1 MNSFDKT
8 YIIIPVFN
16 EEKVIRKTISELKKY
31 FNNIIVINDGST
43 DSTNIE
49 LDKLKII
56 TINHPINLGQGASIK
71 TGIEFVLNYTNA
83 EAVITFDADGQ
94 HSVEDAKIFAKKIF
108 ETEKKIIFGSRF
120 LKNENN
126 IPFLKKIILKIAIY
140 LTNLLFRV
148 KLTDTHN
155 GLKAFKI
162 EALREIEINIEGY
175 AFETEIIIDV
185 SKKNIS
191 YMELPTNIIYTEY
204 SKAKGQSVLNSIR
217 IFEDIMIRLFKK

>member
-1 MNSFDKT
+1 MT
-8 YIIIPVFN
+8 
-16 EEKVIRKTISELKKY
+16 RQKY
-31 FNNIIVINDGST
+31 D
-43 DSTNIE
+43 
-49 LDKLKII
+49 
-56 TINHPINLGQGASIK
+56 
-71 TGIEFVLNYTNA
+71 
-83 EAVITFDADGQ
+83 TFARQ
-94 HSVEDAKIFAKKIF
+94 KIF

-185 SKKNIS
+185 SKKIFLIWS
-191 YMELPTNIIYTEY
+191 YQQI
-204 SKAKGQSVLNSIR
+204 
-217 IFEDIMIRLFKK
+217 